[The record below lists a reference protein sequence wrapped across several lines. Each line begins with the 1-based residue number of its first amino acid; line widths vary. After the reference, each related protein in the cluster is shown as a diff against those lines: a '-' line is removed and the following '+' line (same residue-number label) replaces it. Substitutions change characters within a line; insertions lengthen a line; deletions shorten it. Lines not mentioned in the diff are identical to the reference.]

1 MVFKSLQPL
10 CFRLIDL
17 NPKPFVP
24 LKKGCQ
30 CQSVLSPAC
39 HFQSFLA
46 ILLLVWFT
54 KYTKLMSENTEIWNL
69 NALCRCCHKD
79 GYFKSL
85 HDTFINENEVEVY
98 AQMLWDTFNFE
109 VQIEPYFALRWSLA
123 RGYSL

>member
-10 CFRLIDL
+10 YFRLIDL

-24 LKKGCQ
+24 LKKRL
-30 CQSVLSPAC
+30 SVSVSSVTSL
-39 HFQSFLA
+39 SFLA

-109 VQIEPYFALRWSLA
+109 VQIQPYFALRWSLA